1 VRYGWRRKTVNRKA
15 DSGTHTAVK
24 GRKRKGSGLAGLRQ
38 LGRPGLV
45 LALGKKLRDL

>member
-1 VRYGWRRKTVNRKA
+1 VRYGWRRKMVNKKA
-15 DSGTHTAVK
+15 DSGTHTTVK

-38 LGRPGLV
+38 LGRPGLG